1 MKRIILICFYVFV
14 SLLFAIYSANRMITY
29 KERNDTEAYYQQYS
43 CYTTSEKND
52 CYSLASEAGLVAF
65 NALFSSFSSVSAVF
79 LDNDFSFRL
88 LIFLIALSVVGV
100 SCHFCIK
107 YLNYPILAMP
117 LLFLEPKLVEL
128 SANTLKQ
135 GVAYIFILIVFDSL
149 LSSRRLTILFKVAAL
164 MSHVTGFLS
173 FFLIK
178 RRLGWKIF
186 SLIAV
191 AIAMNMFGV
200 MGWLANIMNYGKLS
214 YYTALAEEETT
225 TFISSFS
232 MLYLIVLLCS
242 LFLYRDRRSDV
253 PWNVSF
259 NFIMFCVCL
268 FIVTY
273 SIGIGYRFLFYIG
286 PFILIL
292 VDRLLLFIKVRFNY
306 GAMCFAYIIILVL
319 YFYRAWNNY
328 DMFINHLA

>member
-1 MKRIILICFYVFV
+1 MKRIFLIVFCV
-14 SLLFAIYSANRMITY
+14 FISLLFAICSANRIITY
-29 KERNDTEAYYQQYS
+29 KERNDTEAYYQQYT

-65 NALFSSFSSVSAVF
+65 NALFSSFSSVSAIF

-88 LIFLIALSVVGV
+88 LMFLIALSVVGV
-100 SCHFCIK
+100 SCYFCIK

-135 GVAYIFILIVFDSL
+135 GVAYVFILIVFDSL
-149 LSSRRLTILFKVAAL
+149 LSSRRLTILFKIAAL
-164 MSHVTGFLS
+164 MSHATGFLS

-178 RRLGWKIF
+178 RRLGYKILV
-186 SLIAV
+186 LIAV
-191 AIAMNMFGV
+191 SLIINATGI
-200 MGWLANIMNYGKLS
+200 MGWLTNTLQYGKLS
-214 YYTALAEEETT
+214 YYAALAEEETM

-242 LFLYRDRRSDV
+242 TFLYRDRRSDV

-259 NFIMFCVCL
+259 NFIIFCVSL

-273 SIGIGYRFLFYIG
+273 SIGIGYRFLFYFG
-286 PFILIL
+286 PFILLLI
-292 VDRLLLFIKVRFNY
+292 DRLLLFVNTRFNLA
-306 GAMCFAYIIILVL
+306 AMYVAYAFVLAL

-328 DMFINHLA
+328 SMLINHLA